1 MPKTF
6 MGRDDRR
13 SGAGGRIVRM
23 PAAFDPH
30 RWPAGLLAALALRVG
45 GGTVLIARSDL
56 AVRQAAFE
64 TDARIAHRLLSQRA
78 SQHDAI
84 LATLALLQPPAAEA
98 PEQRLPSFVGQVLQV
113 LRRDAGTD
121 WPGDADQRAAL
132 AAAEQQSRP
141 LQRAVMAQVALG
153 GERGRYAL
161 VRAAT
166 PASFALVIDARAL
179 VPAADWPF
187 APGGPVQVSLA
198 QRGQVQALVAA
209 AGPLDAAAWHFAFRK
224 PLATDSQPFELVVQ
238 RPLRVAELPWVRIGL
253 WWLALAAAGW
263 GYVAWQAQRRA
274 QRRAQE
280 LLRLGQVGRLN
291 ALGELAAGMAHELN
305 QPLTAVSAGVQAAQ
319 RLLADDPPD
328 LATARQAMAQAV
340 QQSRRAADVVAR
352 LRRLVERPDVASRLQ
367 PCALQA
373 TLRGGLDLLA
383 PEAQR
388 LGVSVEWQADAAGLQ
403 VQADPVA
410 LEQIVHNLL
419 NNALQALA
427 AVPVGERR
435 LRLGVRRDGDAAVVD
450 IADSGPGIAAE
461 ALPRLFEP
469 FFTTREGGL
478 GLGLSLCES
487 LASGMGGA
495 LSAANASPRGAVFTL
510 RLPTAAPNA

>member
-13 SGAGGRIVRM
+13 SGRQNPRMRVAFTTVRWS
-23 PAAFDPH
+23 AWVLA
-30 RWPAGLLAALALRVG
+30 AGLLLAAVG
-45 GGTVLIARSDL
+45 AWLIVRSDL
-56 AVRQAAFE
+56 AARQAAFD

-98 PEQRLPSFVGQVLQV
+98 AEQRLPSFMGQVLQV
-113 LRRDAGTD
+113 LRRDADGA
-121 WPGDADQRAAL
+121 WPGDDAQRAAL
-132 AAAEQQSRP
+132 AAADRQSRP
-141 LQRAVMAQVALG
+141 LQRAVLAQVALG
-153 GERGRYAL
+153 GERGRYVL

-179 VPAADWPF
+179 VPATDWPF
-187 APGGPVQVSLA
+187 AAGGPVQVSMWHGDQA
-198 QRGQVQALVAA
+198 QPLVAA
-209 AGPLDAAAWHFAFRK
+209 AGPLDPTGWRFTFRK
-224 PLATDSQPFELVVQ
+224 ALATDSQPFELVAL
-238 RPLRVAELPWVRIGL
+238 RPLRVAELPWGRIAL
-253 WWLALAAAGW
+253 WWAALALAAW
-263 GYVAWQAQRRA
+263 GLHAWQAQRGA

-367 PCALQA
+367 PCALEA

-388 LGVSVEWQADAAGLQ
+388 LGVSVEWQSDAVGLQ

-427 AVPVGERR
+427 VVPADERR
-435 LRLGVRRDGDAAVVD
+435 LQLRVRRDGDAAQVD
-450 IADSGPGIAAE
+450 VADSGPGIPPE

-469 FFTTREGGL
+469 FFTTRDGGL

-487 LASGMGGA
+487 LATGMGGA
-495 LSAANASPRGAVFTL
+495 LSAAPASPRGAVFSL
-510 RLPTAAPNA
+510 RLPVAAPNA